1 MSAVD
6 ERVHRG
12 IPAKLVDVIGQRI
25 ISGEWSGGTTF
36 RIIDVQ
42 SEFSVSATVA
52 REVALAL
59 QSKGLVESRP
69 KRGVT
74 AMERSSWNLLDADV
88 LTWDVTGRGRVIA
101 DLEQARILIEPWA
114 AAEAADVG
122 DKVAIA
128 RCRAA
133 MTAMSEAAVV
143 GDVAAITVADLEF
156 HRALLAASGNAVI
169 ARIGL
174 VIEPV
179 LRRRDELT
187 ISSASSVTS
196 GLLALHENVIAA
208 VEEGDRA
215 SAEAASRTL
224 VRISATDSQI
234 VTGSHAER
242 RSSQ

>member
-25 ISGEWSGGTTF
+25 ISGEWLPGVTF
-36 RIIDVQ
+36 RIVDVQ
-42 SEFSVSATVA
+42 AEFNVSATVA
-52 REVALAL
+52 REVVLTL

-74 AMERSSWNLLDADV
+74 VLERSAWNLLDPDV
-88 LTWDVTGRGRVIA
+88 LSWDVTGRGRVIA
-101 DLEQARILIEPWA
+101 DLEQARMLIEPWA
-114 AAEAADVG
+114 AAEAAEMG
-122 DKVAIA
+122 DALAIA
-128 RCRAA
+128 RCRSA
-133 MTAMSEAAVV
+133 MTAMVEAAAS
-143 GDVAAITVADLEF
+143 GDVIAITAADLEF

-187 ISSASSVTS
+187 ISSTSPVSS
-196 GLLALHENVIAA
+196 GFLDLHENVIAA
-208 VEEGDRA
+208 VERKDRKG
-215 SAEAASRTL
+215 AEDASRTL
-224 VRISATDSQI
+224 IQTSASDSQI
-234 VTGSHAER
+234 VTASFINKGK
-242 RSSQ
+242 